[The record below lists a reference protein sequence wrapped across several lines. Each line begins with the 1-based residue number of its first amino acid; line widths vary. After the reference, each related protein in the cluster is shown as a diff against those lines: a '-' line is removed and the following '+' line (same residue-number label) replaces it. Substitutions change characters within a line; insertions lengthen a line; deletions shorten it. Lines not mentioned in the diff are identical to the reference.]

1 MGCPFCGYDKCEA
14 GELSSPYGLTFRAE
28 SSKFLK
34 SKESPVVAKVCLNC
48 GRLFDFKVKNLEKIN
63 K

>member
-1 MGCPFCGYDKCEA
+1 MVCPFCVYDKCED
-14 GELSSPYGLTFRAE
+14 GELITPYGFNFRAE
-28 SSKFLK
+28 SSRFLK
-34 SKESPVVAKVCLNC
+34 SKESPVVVKVCLNC